1 MLKPV
6 DDSLLSPTPASVR
19 TCTRR
24 ITMTF
29 FLLVALIVNK
39 FGCAYTEQ
47 TVDYPP
53 SVTSEQWGS
62 SSAELPSVHEER
74 MMSVTAQWDSLRAER
89 ELKPTTT
96 THMPKESVK
105 CRNQRGFYIKDIYE
119 YDACAWCYHFMPDWA
134 FHTDNPKFEYVSV
147 GTLKDPLT
155 NKTYLAETKNRSHL
169 IFDTFLSKRYAENW
183 VSCCKAAAKC
193 CDEMT
198 STPVTV
204 NDKKYCPR
212 TWDGWN
218 CWPDTPGGK
227 TALAVCPD
235 HVYFK
240 SEPPNCARYAKK
252 QCWKNGTWFINK
264 YNTEWTNYSQCGIVK
279 NLQNRLYFQVA
290 TFAVS
295 IFVLIPAIII
305 FSVYK
310 QLQVHRITMHKH
322 LFLALLMN
330 GIFVITFTSVVLMDE
345 SDKEESILKQ
355 NGAVCKML
363 LILKNYFRMTTYM
376 WMLCEGFYLHKLIA
390 AAFAEQK
397 NLLMFYIIGW
407 IFPLLPISIYGI
419 IRKILADDNCWAIP
433 EERYEWIMNTPNLLS
448 LLLNLA
454 FLCNIIRVLVTK
466 LRAAHTN
473 EPSQFRKAVRA
484 TLVLVPLFGLHFT
497 LVIYRPDSGSCG
509 WIEAYFYLSYAMDGL
524 QGCLV
529 ALIFCYLNGEV
540 QCLLK
545 RSYHRFKLKRSL
557 EGSTA
562 CHHNASRNP
571 RISTTTQVTYIT
583 EGSRSNIACVNNGS
597 AEFQMK

>member
-1 MLKPV
+1 M
-6 DDSLLSPTPASVR
+6 A
-19 TCTRR
+19 
-24 ITMTF
+24 F
-29 FLLVALIVNK
+29 FLLIALAVNK
-39 FGCAYTEQ
+39 WGCAYAEQ
-47 TVDYPP
+47 AVDYSPR
-53 SVTSEQWGS
+53 VTSEQWGS
-62 SSAELPSVHEER
+62 SFAEHSNVHEEW
-74 MMSVTAQWDSLRAER
+74 MIPVVSENNSSCVEQEMKA
-89 ELKPTTT
+89 TTT
-96 THMPKESVK
+96 TVIPKKYVK
-105 CRNQRGFYIKDIYE
+105 CRNQIGCYTKEIYE
-119 YDACAWCYHFMPDWA
+119 YDTCAWCYHFMPSWA
-134 FHTDNPKFEYVSV
+134 FLTDNPKFQYIGV

-155 NKTYLAETKNRSHL
+155 NKTYLAETKNRSHV
-169 IFDTFLSKRYAENW
+169 IFQTFLSKRYAENW
-183 VSCCKAAAKC
+183 VSCCEAAVEC
-193 CDEMT
+193 CDQMT
-198 STPVTV
+198 STPVIDS
-204 NDKKYCPR
+204 DKKYCPR

-227 TALAVCPD
+227 TALDVCPN
-235 HVYFK
+235 HIYFK
-240 SEPPNCARYAKK
+240 SDPPNCARYAEKE
-252 QCWKNGTWFINK
+252 CWQNGTWFINK
-264 YNTEWTNYSQCGIVK
+264 HNTEWTNYSQCGIVK

-322 LFLALLMN
+322 LFMALLMN
-330 GIFVITFTSVVLMDE
+330 GVFVITFTSVVLMDE
-345 SDKEESILKQ
+345 SDKKESILRQ
-355 NGAVCKML
+355 NGAICKML

-390 AAFAEQK
+390 AAFAEQN
-397 NLLMFYIIGW
+397 NLHMFYIIGW

-433 EERYEWIMNTPNLLS
+433 EERYEWIMNTPNLFS

-509 WIEAYFYLSYAMDGL
+509 WIEAYFYFSYAMDGL

-557 EGSTA
+557 KGSTA
-562 CHHNASRNP
+562 CHHNVSRNP
-571 RISTTTQVTYIT
+571 RISTTTCIT
-583 EGSRSNIACVNNGS
+583 EISRTNTPCVNNGS